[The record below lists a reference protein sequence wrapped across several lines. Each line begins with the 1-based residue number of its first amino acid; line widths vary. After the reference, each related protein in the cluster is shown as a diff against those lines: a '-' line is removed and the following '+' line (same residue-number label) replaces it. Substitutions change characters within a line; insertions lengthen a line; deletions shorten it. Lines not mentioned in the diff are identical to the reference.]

1 MEGKVAWHT
10 FTECNAP
17 QLKIEAHTKKH
28 ICTGTQDGKLTL
40 ATLFMSLSFNS
51 LYKNSQNNFYS
62 CKFGNCFRWN
72 VIIWLCVCWQD
83 FHNEQVAIPLMC
95 VSHIWL
101 EVTNL
106 HCLNKL
112 TTGLLILY
120 GNSEWPHLFGGYF
133 TQTRMVSESFANIP
147 PQQCP

>member
-1 MEGKVAWHT
+1 MGSWHWLL
-10 FTECNAP
+10 FLWVSASIPCI
-17 QLKIEAHTKKH
+17 KILRTIFIAANLETVS
-28 ICTGTQDGKLTL
+28 DE
-40 ATLFMSLSFNS
+40 MSSFGS
-51 LYKNSQNNFYS
+51 
-62 CKFGNCFRWN
+62 
-72 VIIWLCVCWQD
+72 VCVD
-83 FHNEQVAIPLMC
+83 RISITNRLPFLLMC

-133 TQTRMVSESFANIP
+133 TQTENGKGILCEYTTSTVPLNTKQAPR
-147 PQQCP
+147 